1 MKRTCIVEFS
11 KTLKRKVA
19 IEIEI
24 DPSATKGELYAEII
38 TAADDIPSHFIR
50 LDESD
55 EAESDIEVIEEIESL
70 DELQDD
76 EAGKCLEFDDIRFRE
91 LYD

>member
-19 IEIEI
+19 IEIET
-24 DPSATKGELYAEII
+24 DPSATKGELYMEMIA
-38 TAADDIPSHFIR
+38 AADDISSRFIH

-55 EAESDIEVIEEIESL
+55 EVESDVEVIEEIESL
-70 DELQDD
+70 DGLQYG

>member
-19 IEIEI
+19 IEIET
-24 DPSATKGELYAEII
+24 DPSATKGELYMEII
-38 TAADDIPSHFIR
+38 AAADDISHFIH

-55 EAESDIEVIEEIESL
+55 EMESDIEVIKEIESL